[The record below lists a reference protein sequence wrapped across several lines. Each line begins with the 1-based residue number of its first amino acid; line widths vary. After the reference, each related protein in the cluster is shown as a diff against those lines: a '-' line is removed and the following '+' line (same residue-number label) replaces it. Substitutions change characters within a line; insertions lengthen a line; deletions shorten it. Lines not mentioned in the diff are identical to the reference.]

1 MFDSASV
8 NSVLVPVHQNL
19 PFEHGIELLRDP
31 LEQFLDC
38 RQVSDEGWP
47 GNFRHVVTPGMVFDT
62 RWFRSL
68 YVRSNVPLILMVIKW
83 NKEDIV
89 KLPQQLHPLY
99 YYYILIALK
108 VSFLPLI
115 ITFLICLNSVSLQNV
130 YKYSGVY
137 FTTTVS
143 LNPTLNKQIKWEGSV
158 LFKVLYTT
166 WIVDNTKIPAARAP
180 LSRASQSFVHNLVGL
195 IALTLPTRDAA
206 ISAKQTLLLA
216 WMTRMSTNII

>member
-19 PFEHGIELLRDP
+19 PFEHGIELLRHP

-62 RWFRSL
+62 RWFRSP

-83 NKEDIV
+83 NQENIV
-89 KLPQQLHPLY
+89 KLPQQLHLLY

-108 VSFLPLI
+108 VLFLPMT
-115 ITFLICLNSVSLQNV
+115 ITFLIFLTQFYYKTFTSTQVFTSLQQSRLTQLGINKSNV
-130 YKYSGVY
+130 
-137 FTTTVS
+137 
-143 LNPTLNKQIKWEGSV
+143 
-158 LFKVLYTT
+158 KVQLYLKFLYTT

-180 LSRASQSFVHNLVGL
+180 LSRASRSFAHNSVGL
-195 IALTLPTRDAA
+195 IALTLPAWDAA
-206 ISAKQTLLLA
+206 LCFKREWRECPQI
-216 WMTRMSTNII
+216 